1 MSTHLFN
8 VPIDHVSYNQ
18 LDTILRSWVRGH
30 AQRMIVTPNPEILL
44 RARHDKEFLS
54 HLQSAHLSLP
64 DGVGLRYATAALTD
78 RNLRFRHT
86 GVDTVNHLAKICEDY
101 GKTIV
106 LFGGQGDVSKRSAT
120 RLRQSY
126 RDLDIIGMNPGEI
139 KSGEGGLEVDEDI
152 LRELQQLEPT
162 VLAVALGAG
171 KQEQFI
177 RQYLKELPSVKVAIG
192 VGGAVDMISGELSRA
207 PAWMRTSG
215 LEWAWRLVQEPSRFG
230 RIWQASV
237 VFPSVVA
244 YDSLRQRRLGRATFR
259 VLPEVLRQ
267 LSGK

>member
-1 MSTHLFN
+1 
-8 VPIDHVSYNQ
+8 
-18 LDTILRSWVRGH
+18 
-30 AQRMIVTPNPEILL
+30 
-44 RARHDKEFLS
+44 
-54 HLQSAHLSLP
+54 
-64 DGVGLRYATAALTD
+64 
-78 RNLRFRHT
+78 
-86 GVDTVNHLAKICEDY
+86 
-101 GKTIV
+101 
-106 LFGGQGDVSKRSAT
+106 
-120 RLRQSY
+120 
-126 RDLDIIGMNPGEI
+126 MNPGEI